1 MTIQCSGIIE
11 SSESWRQPCTHVQKF
26 KEIRKMLTLLM
37 TLHWVVKKETKGG
50 LVANMD
56 EGQKKLRQAF
66 ARRRDIRD
74 GRGQPA
80 LDVGSQ
86 LESFSSPPAAS
97 WCIFWSQRRFTR
109 GSNWKAE
116 AVWNAAGRPPLGA
129 GNPWFGPLAFRATSS
144 YNWHTACTGS
154 QPLTWENCLALNKQA
169 CLARLPSLN
178 RQNTIC
184 SPLAC
189 F

>member
-1 MTIQCSGIIE
+1 MMSWWLSI
-11 SSESWRQPCTHVQKF
+11 ESWR
-26 KEIRKMLTLLM
+26 RKPAER
-37 TLHWVVKKETKGG
+37 HRCKYGRGAKKR
-50 LVANMD
+50 
-56 EGQKKLRQAF
+56 RQAR

-74 GRGQPA
+74 GRGQPV

-86 LESFSSPPAAS
+86 LESFSSPPGAS

-169 CLARLPSLN
+169 CPALIGRTQYALHLLAFHNFAP
-178 RQNTIC
+178 
-184 SPLAC
+184 PLT